1 LTNITHPTTVEKE
14 GWEGQYP
21 YKFPAAFAK
30 NEEEVVSMLADAL
43 CHDVSPLDEQY
54 PATLIPL
61 TFESHEQQLVGR
73 IYVAQGA
80 GPHPTIL
87 LLHGFPGDEQNGD
100 LAHILR
106 RAGWNV
112 MTFHYRGAWGSQGSF
127 SFTHVFED
135 IPVALDLLRTHEMRE
150 RCRVDAERIVLIG
163 HSMGGFGALLTAA
176 ADSSVLAVASLAGFH
191 FGAFAR
197 LLRQDAS
204 LIESTVRDW
213 NTCLPALRGISAE
226 QLVQEVLD
234 QSEQWTLDQYLQTLA
249 QRSVFLLGASRD
261 TVAPLHLHHTP
272 LVAALERL
280 SASHVRSAILHTD
293 HAFSDARVALAQ
305 HLLSWLDE
313 VKRTERTA

>member
-1 LTNITHPTTVEKE
+1 
-14 GWEGQYP
+14 
-21 YKFPAAFAK
+21 
-30 NEEEVVSMLADAL
+30 MLADVL

-61 TFESHEQQLVGR
+61 TFNSHGQQLVGR
-73 IYVAQGA
+73 ILVAQGI

-100 LAHILR
+100 LAHIFR

-135 IPVALDLLRTHEMRE
+135 IPIALDLLRTHEMRE
-150 RCRVDAERIVLIG
+150 QCRVDPERIVLIG
-163 HSMGGFGALLTAA
+163 HSMGGFAALLTAA
-176 ADSSVLAVASLAGFH
+176 SDPSLHAVASLAGFH
-191 FGAFAR
+191 FGPFAQ

-204 LIESTVRDW
+204 LHTSIVRDW
-213 NTCLPALRGISAE
+213 KTCLPALRGISAE

-234 QSEQWTLDQYLQTLA
+234 QAEQWTLDQCLDQLS
-249 QRSVFLLGASRD
+249 QHRVFLLAGSRD
-261 TVAPLHLHHTP
+261 TVAPPDLHHTP
-272 LVAALERL
+272 LVAALEQCPAPRI
-280 SASHVRSAILHTD
+280 RSAILHTD
-293 HAFSDARVALAQ
+293 HAFSDARVTLAQ

-313 VKRTERTA
+313 IK